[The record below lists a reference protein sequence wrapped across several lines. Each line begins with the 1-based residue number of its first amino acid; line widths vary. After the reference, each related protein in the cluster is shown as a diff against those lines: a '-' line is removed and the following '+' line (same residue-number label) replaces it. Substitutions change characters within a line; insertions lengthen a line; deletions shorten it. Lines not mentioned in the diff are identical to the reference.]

1 MNPMYAVLPMFV
13 VFFLILL
20 TVNQYSALEWMIL
33 LTFLS
38 ITGFFGIQYF
48 LGLDLTATLSSFFSK
63 PEVNVDI
70 VSDKDKTQT
79 TDTETTDT
87 ETTNTETT
95 NTETTDTETNDTE
108 TADTQ
113 SVLQKGPETY
123 HIKGQFD
130 YSMAKSVC
138 KAYDATLASLTQ
150 IKDAY
155 EKGAEWCEYGWS
167 EDGMVLYPTQE
178 DSWKLYQKDKK
189 DKCGIPGING
199 GYNSRTRQRLGVNCY
214 GVKPSGVMPLNPSPV
229 ENKPNLPKQGLI
241 SPFNY
246 KAWSQL

>member
-20 TVNQYSALEWMIL
+20 TVNDYSALEWIVL
-33 LTFLS
+33 LCFLS

-48 LGLDLTATLSSFFSK
+48 LGVDLTATLSSFFSK
-63 PEVNVDI
+63 PSVNVDI
-70 VSDKDKTQT
+70 VTDKEETKIDTET
-79 TDTETTDT
+79 ETDTETV
-87 ETTNTETT
+87 
-95 NTETTDTETNDTE
+95 
-108 TADTQ
+108 Q
-113 SVLQKGPETY
+113 PKPKKSGPETY
-123 HIKGQFD
+123 HVQGQFD

-155 EKGAEWCEYGWS
+155 DKGAEWCDYGWS
-167 EDGMVLYPTQE
+167 KDGMVLYPTQE
-178 DSWKLYQKDKK
+178 ESWKLYQDEKK

-199 GYNSRTRQRLGVNCY
+199 GYNPRRGQRLGVNCY
-214 GVKPSGVMPLNPSPV
+214 GVKPSGMMPLYPSPV
-229 ENKPNLPKQGLI
+229 EKPNLPKQGTI

>member
-20 TVNQYSALEWMIL
+20 TVNDYSALEWIVL
-33 LTFLS
+33 LCFLS

-48 LGLDLTATLSSFFSK
+48 LGVDLTATLSSFFSK
-63 PEVNVDI
+63 PSVNVDI
-70 VSDKDKTQT
+70 VTDKDKTSDTTNPTDPTNT
-79 TDTETTDT
+79 TDPTNPTD
-87 ETTNTETT
+87 
-95 NTETTDTETNDTE
+95 
-108 TADTQ
+108 
-113 SVLQKGPETY
+113 QKKSGPETY
-123 HIKGQFD
+123 HVQGQFD

-150 IKDAY
+150 IKEAY
-155 EKGAEWCEYGWS
+155 DKGAEWCDYGWS

-178 DSWKLYQKDKK
+178 DSWKLYQKEKK

-199 GYNSRTRQRLGVNCY
+199 GYNPRTRQRLGVNCY
-214 GVKPSGVMPLNPSPV
+214 GVKPSGMMPLYPSPV
-229 ENKPNLPKQGLI
+229 EKPTLPKQGTI

-246 KAWSQL
+246 KAWCLLYRAIVWIWRRENNVDRK

>member
-20 TVNQYSALEWMIL
+20 TVNQYSALEWIVL
-33 LTFLS
+33 LCFLS
-38 ITGFFGIQYF
+38 ITGFFGLQYF
-48 LGLDLTATLSSFFSK
+48 LGVDLTATLSSFFSK
-63 PEVNVDI
+63 PSVNVDI
-70 VSDKDKTQT
+70 VTDKDKTS
-79 TDTETTDT
+79 D
-87 ETTNTETT
+87 TTNTDTT
-95 NTETTDTETNDTE
+95 NPTNTTN
-108 TADTQ
+108 
-113 SVLQKGPETY
+113 QKKSGPETY
-123 HIKGQFD
+123 HVQGQFD

-150 IKDAY
+150 IKEAY
-155 EKGAEWCEYGWS
+155 DKGAEWCDYGWS

-178 DSWKLYQKDKK
+178 DSWKLYQKEKK

-199 GYNSRTRQRLGVNCY
+199 GYNPRTRQRLGVNCY
-214 GVKPSGVMPLNPSPV
+214 GVKPSGMMPLYPSPV
-229 ENKPNLPKQGLI
+229 EKPTLPKQGTI

>member
-20 TVNQYSALEWMIL
+20 TVNQYSALEWML
-33 LTFLS
+33 LLIFLS

-48 LGLDLTATLSSFFSK
+48 LGVDLTATLSSFFSK

-70 VSDKDKTQT
+70 VTEEK
-79 TDTETTDT
+79 TETTKTT
-87 ETTNTETT
+87 ETQGQT
-95 NTETTDTETNDTE
+95 
-108 TADTQ
+108 
-113 SVLQKGPETY
+113 KGPETY
-123 HIKGQFD
+123 HIQGQFD

-138 KAYDATLASLTQ
+138 KAYDATLASLSQ
-150 IKDAY
+150 IKEAH
-155 EKGAEWCEYGWS
+155 EKGAEWCDYGWS

-178 DSWKLYQKDKK
+178 DSWKLYQKEKK

-199 GYNSRTRQRLGVNCY
+199 GYNPRTRQRLGVNCY
-214 GVKPSGVMPLNPSPV
+214 GVKPSGVVPLYPSPV